1 MSTSGESETAIG
13 YGKAHKD
20 KTVMFADI
28 IDATEDQGKLLNLA
42 ENWNVGQ
49 RIIIG

>member
-1 MSTSGESETAIG
+1 MISDGESETVID

-28 IDATEDQGKLLNLA
+28 IDATEDQGKLVTLA
-42 ENWNVGQ
+42 EKWDAGQ

>member
-1 MSTSGESETAIG
+1 MSSSSEAETVIG

-28 IDATEDQGKLLNLA
+28 IDATEDQGKLMTLA
-42 ENWNVGQ
+42 EKWNAGQ